1 MKPDNINGQINNE
14 CIIIEFRTRN
24 SISIIYKVRLPRS
37 LIGCWWFYAPIMLRS
52 PFSCSGRHCSTLVC
66 VCVSVFGVSPKSL
79 QCQPSLGSILRNQFV
94 MHKIMPFVDWFT
106 RCIFIS
112 SCWICIKLKRERER
126 DGQWKK
132 DRMEK
137 ELKINVNIHACMY
150 ERHLYVVF
158 LIRCHQSQCAWVKS
172 VEISCFS
179 ELDMSLLLIWSF
191 SSPSSVTMYKSI
203 DVDSIY

>member
-66 VCVSVFGVSPKSL
+66 VCVCFRCLSKIATMSAFVGFHSPQSVCYAQNNAFCRLVH
-79 QCQPSLGSILRNQFV
+79 QVHFHI
-94 MHKIMPFVDWFT
+94 IMLNLYKTKTGT
-106 RCIFIS
+106 R
-112 SCWICIKLKRERER
+112 KRRTVE
-126 DGQWKK
+126 